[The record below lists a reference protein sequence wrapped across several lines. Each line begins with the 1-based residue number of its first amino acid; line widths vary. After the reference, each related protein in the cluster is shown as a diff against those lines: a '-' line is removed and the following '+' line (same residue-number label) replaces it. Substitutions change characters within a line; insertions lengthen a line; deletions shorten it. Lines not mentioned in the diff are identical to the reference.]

1 MRKVVAVLVCASFV
15 MVAGLP
21 VAAQQAGTESAGQNS
36 AGAGVGAGMGDSVS
50 AGTIT
55 KAGAALRRVTEI
67 KQTYSQRLGGAKTED
82 EQQTLRKQATE
93 EAVKAIS
100 DQGLTVDQYNQ
111 VIRQAQANPGLRERL
126 LAAAQ
131 SGH

>member
-21 VAAQQAGTESAGQNS
+21 VAAQQAGTESPGQNS
-36 AGAGVGAGMGDSVS
+36 AGAGVGAGMGDNVS